1 MKPLT
6 IFATTLLFFASAT
19 AASAY
24 DRIQQLRY
32 DPNVVTRLDAC
43 LGFQTMIEFGP
54 GERIENV
61 GVGDA
66 NEWLVVPNA
75 RADLLFVRPALA
87 TTHSNM
93 TVATDQRRYV
103 FELSAAQTQAC
114 ARGDVIYYLRF
125 QYNDAPAPAQVAAGA
140 SPAMPTSAAAVRAS
154 EQRNTSY
161 TYTGAQQNVPFRVF
175 DDGYATY
182 FRWAEGA
189 ATPAVYVKGAD
200 GAEIPANFISR
211 GDYLVTAQVAPRFV
225 LRNGDAETVLVNEAY
240 HAPQLDAQSPQP
252 RARRGFWPFGRREAN
267 RADQG

>member
-1 MKPLT
+1 MKPLAV
-6 IFATTLLFFASAT
+6 FAAVIALTTSA
-19 AASAY
+19 AAA
-24 DRIQQLRY
+24 DNRIQQLRY
-32 DPNVVTRLDAC
+32 DPNAVTRLDAC

-93 TVATDQRRYV
+93 TVATSQRRYV
-103 FELSAAQTQAC
+103 FELSAAETQAC
-114 ARGDVIYYLRF
+114 ARGEVVYYLRF
-125 QYNDAPAPAQVAAGA
+125 QYDDAPAQPQ
-140 SPAMPTSAAAVRAS
+140 RAS
-154 EQRNTSY
+154 TMGSTPPAPAPEQRNSSY
-161 TYTGAQQNVPFRVF
+161 TFTGDPQNVPFRVF
-175 DDGYATY
+175 DDGHATY

-200 GAEIPANFISR
+200 GAETPASFVSQ
-211 GDYLVTAQVAPRFV
+211 GEYLVTAQVAPRFV

-240 HAPQLDAQSPQP
+240 RAPQLDAQSPQP
-252 RARRGFWPFGRREAN
+252 RTRERRGFWLFGRREAN

>member
-1 MKPLT
+1 MKPIAL
-6 IFATTLLFFASAT
+6 FAMSLAFLAA
-19 AASAY
+19 AASASAD

-32 DPNVVTRLDAC
+32 DPDRVVRLDAC

-75 RADLLFVRPALA
+75 RADLLFVRPAQA
-87 TTHSNM
+87 VTHSNM

-103 FELSAAQTQAC
+103 FELSAAQTPAC
-114 ARGDVIYYLRF
+114 ARGDVVYYLRF
-125 QYNDAPAPAQVAAGA
+125 QYDDAP
-140 SPAMPTSAAAVRAS
+140 PAMRTAANGPTGMAASSMSAHAPQ
-154 EQRNTSY
+154 QRNTAY

-175 DDGYATY
+175 DDGRSTY

-189 ATPAVYVKGAD
+189 ATPAVYVKSAD
-200 GAEIPANFISR
+200 GAEVPANFIAQ
-211 GDYLVTAQVAPRFV
+211 GEYLVTAQVAPRFV
-225 LRNGDAETVLVNEAY
+225 LRNGEAETVLINEGY
-240 HAPQLDAQSPQP
+240 RAPELDAQSPQP
-252 RARRGFWPFGRREAN
+252 RRRGFRLFSRREAN